1 MIRSIIIGV
10 LAVGV
15 IGTGYWGYLEHQEKN
30 AILIQSEN
38 NYQRA
43 FHELTYNLDH
53 LHDELG
59 STLAMNSRERL
70 SPSLTDVWR
79 ITSEAQNDLGQLP
92 LALMPFSKTEEFLY
106 KIGDFSYKNA
116 IRDLEQEPLSEDE
129 YESLK
134 ELYHQSGEIQN
145 EMRKVQSMVLDDH
158 LKWMD
163 VEMALASQDGP
174 GDNAIIDGF
183 QVIDEKAGQFS
194 EAYTGDEGNRRQQDE
209 EIAKAVEDLDEIDKQ
224 EAVNIAGE
232 FLEREGKL
240 EADVEETGDGLAY
253 KAYSLTIED
262 PEDGHYIYMDIT
274 KKGGKPVYLLED
286 RQVES
291 SEVSLYDASEKAKK
305 FLDKNGFEN
314 MQLVDS
320 KQYDNVGVFKFAY
333 LVEDIRVYTDAAVV
347 EVALDNKDIIG
358 YEGFSYIA
366 NHHDRKPMEAG
377 LSEEEARESLNP
389 ALEVM
394 EYHKAIIE
402 NELEEEVLCYEFFGV
417 IDDDTYRIFINA
429 DNGREEK
436 VEKMDRAEPV
446 YNFS

>member
-1 MIRSIIIGV
+1 MIRSVIIGV
-10 LAVGV
+10 LAVAV
-15 IGTGYWGYLEHQEKN
+15 LGTGYWGYLEHQEKN

-43 FHELTYNLDH
+43 FHELSYNLDH

-59 STLAMNSRERL
+59 STLAMNSKERL

-92 LALMPFSKTEEFLY
+92 LSLMPFSKTEEFLY
-106 KIGDFSYKNA
+106 KIGDFSYRNA
-116 IRDLEQEPLSEDE
+116 VRDLEQDPLSEEE

-134 ELYHQSGEIQN
+134 ELYHQSGEIQG
-145 EMRKVQSMVLDDH
+145 EMRKVQSMVLEDH

-163 VEMALASQDGP
+163 VEMALASQDEP

-183 QVIDEKAGQFS
+183 EVIDEKAGQFS
-194 EAYTGDEGNRRQQDE
+194 EASVGDVGSRTQQDE
-209 EIAKAVEDLDEIDKQ
+209 EIAKAVEDLEEIDEQ

-232 FLEREGKL
+232 FLDRKGKL
-240 EADVEETGDGLAY
+240 EADVETTGDGLDY

-274 KKGGKPVYLLED
+274 KKGGKPLYLLED

-291 SEVSLYDASEKAKK
+291 AEVSLHEASQKAKE

-320 KQYDNVGVFKFAY
+320 RQYENVGVFEFAY
-333 LVEDIRVYTDAAVV
+333 VVDDIRVYTDASVI
-347 EVALDNKDIIG
+347 EVALDNKDVIG

-366 NHHDRKPMEAG
+366 NHQKRKPMEAS
-377 LSEEEARESLNP
+377 LSEDEARERLNP
-389 ALEVM
+389 SLEVM
-394 EYHKAIIE
+394 EVHKAIME

-436 VEKMDRAEPV
+436 VQKMDRAEPV
-446 YNFS
+446 YDFD